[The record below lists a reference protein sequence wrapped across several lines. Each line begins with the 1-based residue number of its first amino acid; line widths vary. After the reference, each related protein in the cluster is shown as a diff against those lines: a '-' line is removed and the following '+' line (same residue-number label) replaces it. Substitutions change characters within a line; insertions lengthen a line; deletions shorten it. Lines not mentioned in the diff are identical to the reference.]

1 MMIKLRPHHVEII
14 IKEFK
19 DNFRKS
25 EAWMFYHSTACPEEL
40 HWLTNPFYT
49 GETFR
54 RMVSLLKQLKYEDK
68 IKVTLNP
75 EEDDLCKLCDNFNR
89 RQECRIVEGEER
101 YCEKYK
107 IEVGKSYTIRDLL
120 LRAGFD

>member
-1 MMIKLRPHHVEII
+1 
-14 IKEFK
+14 
-19 DNFRKS
+19 
-25 EAWMFYHSTACPEEL
+25 MFYHSTACPEEL
-40 HWLTNPFYT
+40 HWLTTPFYT